1 MVDPQESCRSI
12 RVWLC
17 LPLWLRRLVLRLVL
31 AVVPFDGTRACKR
44 PLALG
49 LLGCTVAGLFV
60 GLHWLG

>member
-1 MVDPQESCRSI
+1 M
-12 RVWLC
+12 RVWIC

>member
-1 MVDPQESCRSI
+1 MVDPQESRRSI

-17 LPLWLRRLVLRLVL
+17 LPLWLRRPVLRLML
-31 AVVPFDGTRACKR
+31 AVVPLDGTRACKR

>member
-1 MVDPQESCRSI
+1 MVDPQESCRLI

-17 LPLWLRRLVLRLVL
+17 LPLWSRRSVPRLLL
-31 AVVPFDGTRACKR
+31 AVGPCDGTRACRR

>member
-1 MVDPQESCRSI
+1 MVGPQDSCRLI

-17 LPLWLRRLVLRLVL
+17 LPLLSRRSVSRLLL
-31 AVVPFDGTRACKR
+31 AVGLRDGTRARRR

-60 GLHWLG
+60 GLHWFG